1 MKKKTSTIVK
11 MNIKFVAQILKMKGS
26 AIGNYARTI
35 GVSLTSPGQTVLFGN
50 PKYIIGFIVTFCC
63 IIKIMVGKNTDLTSS
78 VVVWHQTWA

>member
-35 GVSLTSPGQTVLFGN
+35 GVSLTSPGQTVLFGD
-50 PKYIIGFIVTFCC
+50 PKYIIGFVATFCH
-63 IIKIMVGKNTDLTSS
+63 VL
-78 VVVWHQTWA
+78 